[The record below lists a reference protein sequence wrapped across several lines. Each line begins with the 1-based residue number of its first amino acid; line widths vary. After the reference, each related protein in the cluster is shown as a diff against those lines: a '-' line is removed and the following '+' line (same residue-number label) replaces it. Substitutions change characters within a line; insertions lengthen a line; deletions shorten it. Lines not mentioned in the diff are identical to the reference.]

1 MISIIVPVYKAEKYL
16 DNCINSLL
24 SQTYTDLEIILV
36 DDGSPDASGAICD
49 AYAAKDSRIK
59 VIHQQNGGLSAARNA
74 GLFVASGEYVGFVDA
89 DDTVEPDMYELL
101 MHAIAGH
108 QLAMCGA
115 RRVEEG
121 QMPQPTSSDAAVTV
135 LDNAGLWEEIFGRL
149 NNAAWNKLYRA
160 DLIKDSRF
168 PQGLIHGEDLLFHLT
183 YLPSVQS
190 GVVLDAVKYNYYIH
204 QGSITK
210 AREFSEKVFD
220 EVTVKDRA
228 RELVAVANPSYNQKA
243 LYYSFIA
250 RMNVCRKL
258 YRYACANKYCECLAE
273 YKAFWKAHYKSV
285 KVRLPIRR
293 RIEYFLLHNAKW
305 LYTILVRRIV

>member
-1 MISIIVPVYKAEKYL
+1 MISIIVPVYRAEKYL
-16 DNCINSLL
+16 DNCIKSLL
-24 SQTYTDLEIILV
+24 AQTYTDLEIILV
-36 DDGSPDASGAICD
+36 DDGSPDGSGAICD

-74 GLFVASGEYVGFVDA
+74 GLAVASGEYIGFVDS
-89 DDTVEPDMYELL
+89 DDTVEPDMFELL
-101 MHAIAGH
+101 LHAVDGH

-121 QMPQPTSSDAAVTV
+121 KTLPPTASDAAVTV

-160 DLIKDSRF
+160 DLIKDSNF

-190 GVVLDAVKYNYYIH
+190 GVVLEAVKYNYYIH

-210 AREFSEKVFD
+210 AASFSPKAFD

-228 RELVAVANPSYNQKA
+228 RELVKQHFPGLNQTA
-243 LYYSFIA
+243 LLYSFTA
-250 RMNVCRKL
+250 RMNVCRKI
-258 YRYACANKYCECLAE
+258 YRYGRQNE
-273 YKAFWKAHYKSV
+273 YRQTLNEYSAFLKQHYSAIKSQ
-285 KVRLPIRR
+285 LPMRR
-293 RIEYFLLHNAKW
+293 RVEYLLLCRVRW
-305 LYTILVRRIV
+305 LYKLFLKLV